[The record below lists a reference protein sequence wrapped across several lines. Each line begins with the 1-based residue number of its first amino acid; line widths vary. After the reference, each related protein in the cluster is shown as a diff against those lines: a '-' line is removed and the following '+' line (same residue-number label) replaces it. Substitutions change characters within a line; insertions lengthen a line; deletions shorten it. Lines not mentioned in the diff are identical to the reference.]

1 MKLKLAVF
9 LTAALCCNAAVGGDD
24 GEPHPLGQAP
34 LPPSDKTASLNEAH
48 TAWLIRRADYGCSEV
63 TRQMYRGQEALGSST
78 TLHLHLVRCPEGE
91 YSYAAVEERDEV
103 FVIDCSE
110 LAGLAGE
117 RRCSWSVLPSVQPPP
132 ARSSDGR
139 PRYGEWHFF
148 DVNLDALEGTVVDAF
163 EGTKY
168 TRTYFAEVRFGPERS
183 RGAVR
188 VKCRKDDQ
196 RVGVDFA
203 LGGAPRTLSGMSL
216 VYFDTVHS
224 QFYAASQPRRTRVK
238 FNDERPRTLCC
249 LSSDPKMGRFPQ
261 ILGEPDALA
270 VAKRLAEGAKM
281 TVRFFGDD
289 SSFSNST
296 RTVEFPQTGQAT
308 AIKGLLAACGV
319 VFE

>member
-9 LTAALCCNAAVGGDD
+9 LMAALCCNATMGGDD
-24 GEPHPLGQAP
+24 EPHPLGQAP

-48 TAWLIRRADYGCSEV
+48 TAWLIRRANYECSRI
-63 TRQMYRGQEALGSST
+63 TRQMYRGREAFGSSR

-91 YSYAAVEERDEV
+91 YSYAAVEENDEV
-103 FVIDCSE
+103 FVLGCSE
-110 LAGLAGE
+110 LAALAGA
-117 RRCSWSVLPSVQPPP
+117 RCSWSVLPSVQPPP
-132 ARSSDGR
+132 ARPSDGR

-148 DVNLDALEGTVVDAF
+148 DVDHDAHEGTVVDAF

-168 TRTYFAEVRFGPERS
+168 TRVDYAVVRFGPEHS

-203 LGGAPRTLSGMSL
+203 LGGRRGTLSGMSL
-216 VYFDTVHS
+216 VYFDTVSH
-224 QFYAASQPRRTRVK
+224 QFYAAPRPRRARVK

-249 LSSDPKMGRFPQ
+249 LSSDPSMGRFPQ
-261 ILGEPDALA
+261 LLGEPDALA

-289 SSFSNST
+289 SSFSTST

-319 VFE
+319 VIEQ